1 MSRRIRPRAIELACV
16 CALLALMNKAW
27 AQPVVLASAQA
38 PTLEGQSFQ
47 LSLGESQ
54 VLQLAQPVTRVAVGH
69 PGIADFLLLG
79 PKELYVLGKSP
90 GMTNLVMWNASGKA
104 TSIRTQVSLNLAPLR
119 ELIGKILPN
128 EKDIELL
135 PSGDAVILKGE
146 VSDAVVAETVHRL
159 ALSQLQLPVAAKG
172 GGVNGNT
179 TINVSGSGDNSNNNS
194 GKNDSNDAAQV
205 NTTGAR
211 IVNLLKVRAP
221 QQVMLEVRVAEVSK
235 SYLESLGVEWSRTGG
250 LNESS
255 LMTGFVSSA
264 TLGLVLGR
272 GVTQKVNADGTPNY
286 SNRTDNL
293 KIDAQRKDGW
303 VKILAE
309 PTIVAMSGQEGRFLV
324 GGKIFIPVNQALGS
338 TTYEERTYG
347 VGLRFVPTVLETGR
361 INLRVAPEISEPV
374 KESVTAG
381 TAASLPAFKSS
392 LVSTTV
398 QMAEGEN
405 LVIGGLL
412 RDNINE
418 IVKAVPLL
426 GELPVLGAFFR
437 SSQYITERTE
447 LLIVVRPT
455 LVKAVREAPK
465 LPTDSFVPPT
475 RSEFFLGGQLQGT
488 PKP

>member
-1 MSRRIRPRAIELACV
+1 MSRPTWQAPVQA
-16 CALLALMNKAW
+16 ALLVALGAT
-27 AQPVVLASAQA
+27 LGSAQA
-38 PTLEGQSFQ
+38 QAPALETQNVQ
-47 LSLGESQ
+47 LNLGESQ
-54 VLQLAQPVTRVAVGH
+54 VLQLPQPVTRVAVGH
-69 PGIADFLLLG
+69 PGIADFILLG
-79 PKELYVLGKSP
+79 PKELYVLGKAP
-90 GMTNLVMWNASGKA
+90 GMTNLVMWSANGKA
-104 TSIRTQVSLNLAPLR
+104 STLRTQVSLNLTPLR
-119 ELIGKILPN
+119 ELLRQVLPD
-128 EKDIELL
+128 EKELELL
-135 PSGDAVILKGE
+135 SSGDAVILKGV
-146 VSDAVVAETVHRL
+146 VSDPGVADTAQRL
-159 ALSQLQLPVAAKG
+159 VASQLQPETASADPGSKDDKG
-172 GGVNGNT
+172 NKEAP
-179 TINVSGSGDNSNNNS
+179 TIRTGS
-194 GKNDSNDAAQV
+194 
-205 NTTGAR
+205 R

-235 SYLESLGVEWSRTGG
+235 SYLESLGVEWGQSGG
-250 LNESS
+250 INEGS
-255 LMTGFVSSA
+255 LMTGFVNSA
-264 TLGLVLGR
+264 TLSLILGR
-272 GVTQKVNADGTPNY
+272 GVSQKVNSDGTPLY
-286 SNRTDNL
+286 SNRTETL
-293 KIDAQRKDGW
+293 KVEAQRKDGW

-338 TTYEERTYG
+338 TTYEERSYG
-347 VGLRFVPTVLETGR
+347 VGLRFVPTVLESGR

-381 TAASLPAFKSS
+381 TSASLPAFKSS

-426 GELPVLGAFFR
+426 GELPVLGALFR

-465 LPTDSFVPPT
+465 LPTDTFTPPT
-475 RSEFFLGGQLQGT
+475 RSEFFMGGQRQGAT
-488 PKP
+488 PP

>member
-1 MSRRIRPRAIELACV
+1 MNHRTWQTSFQV
-16 CALLALMNKAW
+16 ALLVALGAVLPGAH
-27 AQPVVLASAQA
+27 AQVPL
-38 PTLEGQSFQ
+38 LDGQNMQ
-47 LSLGESQ
+47 LTLGESQ
-54 VLQLAQPVTRVAVGH
+54 VLQLPQPVTRVAVGH
-69 PGIADFLLLG
+69 PGIADFILLG

-104 TSIRTQVSLNLAPLR
+104 TTLRTQVALNLAPLR
-119 ELIGKILPN
+119 ELIRHILPD
-128 EKDIELL
+128 EKELEVL
-135 PSGDAVILKGE
+135 ASGDAVILKGV
-146 VSDAVVAETVHRL
+146 VSDASVADTAHRL
-159 ALSQLQLPVAAKG
+159 ATSQLQQDAAPAEPSGKD
-172 GGVNGNT
+172 NT
-179 TINVSGSGDNSNNNS
+179 TA
-194 GKNDSNDAAQV
+194 KDAPSLK
-205 NTTGAR
+205 TGAR

-235 SYLESLGVEWSRTGG
+235 SYLESLGVEWGQAGG
-250 LNESS
+250 INEGA
-255 LMTGFVSSA
+255 LMTGFVNSA
-264 TLGLVLGR
+264 TLSLILGR
-272 GVTQKVNADGTPNY
+272 GVAQKVNADGTPLY

-293 KIDAQRKDGW
+293 KIEAQRKDGW

-347 VGLRFVPTVLETGR
+347 VGLRFVPTVLESGR

-381 TAASLPAFKSS
+381 TSASLPAFKSS

-426 GELPVLGAFFR
+426 GELPVLGALFR

-465 LPTDSFVPPT
+465 LPTDTFTPPT
-475 RSEFFLGGQLQGT
+475 RSEFFMGGQLQGT
-488 PKP
+488 SKP

>member
-1 MSRRIRPRAIELACV
+1 MSHHPWPFPVQA
-16 CALLALMNKAW
+16 ALLAALGMAVPGVQ
-27 AQPVVLASAQA
+27 AQVPMPDSQNV
-38 PTLEGQSFQ
+38 Q
-47 LSLGESQ
+47 LTLGESQ
-54 VLQLAQPVTRVAVGH
+54 VLQLPQPVARVAVGH
-69 PGIADFLLLG
+69 PGIADFILLG

-104 TSIRTQVSLNLAPLR
+104 TTLRTQVGLNLTPLR
-119 ELIGKILPN
+119 ELIRHILPD
-128 EKDIELL
+128 EKDIEVLS
-135 PSGDAVILKGE
+135 SGDAVILKG
-146 VSDAVVAETVHRL
+146 VVADAGVAETAHRL
-159 ALSQLQLPVAAKG
+159 ATSQLQQDAGPADLG
-172 GGVNGNT
+172 GKDDKASKEAPA
-179 TINVSGSGDNSNNNS
+179 I
-194 GKNDSNDAAQV
+194 K
-205 NTTGAR
+205 TGAR

-235 SYLESLGVEWSRTGG
+235 SYLESLGVEWGQTGG
-250 LNESS
+250 INEGS
-255 LMTGFVSSA
+255 LMTGFVNSA
-264 TLGLVLGR
+264 TLSLILGR
-272 GVTQKVNADGTPNY
+272 GVAQKVNPDGTPLY
-286 SNRTDNL
+286 SNRTENL
-293 KIDAQRKDGW
+293 KVEAQRKDGW

-347 VGLRFVPTVLETGR
+347 VGLRFVPTVLESGR

-426 GELPVLGAFFR
+426 GELPVLGALFR

-455 LVKAVREAPK
+455 LVKAVREAPR
-465 LPTDSFVPPT
+465 LPTDSFTPPS
-475 RSEFFLGGQLQGT
+475 RSEFFMGGQLQGA

>member
-1 MSRRIRPRAIELACV
+1 MSRRHWQTPVQA
-16 CALLALMNKAW
+16 ALLAALGTLVLGVR
-27 AQPVVLASAQA
+27 AQMPVLD
-38 PTLEGQSFQ
+38 GQNMQ
-47 LSLGESQ
+47 LTLGESQ
-54 VLQLAQPVTRVAVGH
+54 VLQLPQPVARVAVGH
-69 PGIADFLLLG
+69 PGIADFILLG

-90 GMTNLVMWNASGKA
+90 GMTNLVMWNANGKA
-104 TSIRTQVSLNLAPLR
+104 TTLRTQVGLNLAPLR
-119 ELIGKILPN
+119 ELIQRVLPD
-128 EKDIELL
+128 EKDIEVLS
-135 PSGDAVILKGE
+135 SGDAVILKGV
-146 VSDAVVAETVHRL
+146 VSDASVADTAQRL
-159 ALSQLQLPVAAKG
+159 ASSQLQQD
-172 GGVNGNT
+172 
-179 TINVSGSGDNSNNNS
+179 GSPADLL
-194 GKNDSNDAAQV
+194 GKDSNAKEAPSV
-205 NTTGAR
+205 KTGAR
-211 IVNLLKVRAP
+211 IVNLLKIRAP

-235 SYLESLGVEWSRTGG
+235 SYLESLGVEWGTNGG
-250 LNESS
+250 INEGS
-255 LMTGFVSSA
+255 LMTGFVNNA
-264 TLGLVLGR
+264 TLSLILGR
-272 GVTQKVNADGTPNY
+272 GVSQKVNPDGTPLF
-286 SNRTDNL
+286 SNRTDTL
-293 KIDAQRKDGW
+293 RVEAQRKDGW

-347 VGLRFVPTVLETGR
+347 VGLRFVPTVLESGR

-426 GELPVLGAFFR
+426 GELPVLGALFR

-455 LVKAVREAPK
+455 LVKAMRDAPK
-465 LPTDSFVPPT
+465 LPTDTFTPPS
-475 RSEFFLGGQLQGT
+475 RSEFFMGGQYQGT

>member
-1 MSRRIRPRAIELACV
+1 MNRPCWKPLRRPLMRS
-16 CALLALMNKAW
+16 LLATLVGLW
-27 AQPVVLASAQA
+27 CGAQA
-38 PTLEGQSFQ
+38 QTPALPALESSNLQ
-47 LSLGESQ
+47 LSPGESQ
-54 VLQLAQPVTRVAVGH
+54 VLQLAQPIARVAVGH
-69 PGIADFLLLG
+69 PGIADFILLG
-79 PKELYVLGKSP
+79 PKELYVLGKTP
-90 GMTNLVMWNASGKA
+90 GTTNLVMWNASGKA
-104 TSIRTQVSLNLAPLR
+104 SSIRTQVALNLTPLR
-119 ELIGKILPN
+119 ELMRQILPT
-128 EKDIELL
+128 EKEIEILS
-135 PSGDAVILKGE
+135 SGDAVILNGV
-146 VSDAVVAETVHRL
+146 VSDASVADTAQRLVV
-159 ALSQLQLPVAAKG
+159 SQLQQDSAAPGAAAAPAGKDSKD
-172 GGVNGNT
+172 NP
-179 TINVSGSGDNSNNNS
+179 GSNAGTR
-194 GKNDSNDAAQV
+194 V
-205 NTTGAR
+205 
-211 IVNLLKVRAP
+211 VNLLKVRSP

-235 SYLESLGVEWSRTGG
+235 SYLESLGVEWGRTGSPSNG
-250 LNESS
+250 T
-255 LMTGFVSSA
+255 LMTGFVNNA
-264 TLGLVLGR
+264 TLDLMLGR
-272 GVTQKVNADGTPNY
+272 GVTQKVASNGDPLY
-286 SNRTDNL
+286 SNRVDNL
-293 KIDAQRKDGW
+293 KVDAQRKDGW

-347 VGLRFVPTVLETGR
+347 VGLRFVPTVLESGR

-426 GELPVLGAFFR
+426 GELPVLGALFR

-455 LVKAVREAPK
+455 LVKSVREAPK
-465 LPTDSFVPPT
+465 LPTDTFVPPT
-475 RSEFFLGGQLQGT
+475 RSEFFMGGQLQGT
-488 PKP
+488 AKP

>member
-1 MSRRIRPRAIELACV
+1 MKHRHWQTLVHVAFLVVTGGWLTELRAQMPMLD
-16 CALLALMNKAW
+16 
-27 AQPVVLASAQA
+27 
-38 PTLEGQSFQ
+38 GQNMQ
-47 LSLGESQ
+47 LTMGESQ
-54 VLQLAQPVTRVAVGH
+54 VLQLPQPILRVAVGH
-69 PGIADFLLLG
+69 PGIADFILLG

-90 GMTNLVMWNASGKA
+90 GITNLVMWNANGKA
-104 TSIRTQVSLNLAPLR
+104 ITLRTHVGLNLTPLR
-119 ELIGKILPN
+119 ELIRSVLPD
-128 EKDIELL
+128 EKDIEVL
-135 PSGDAVILKGE
+135 SAGDAVILKGV
-146 VSDAVVAETVHRL
+146 VSDVVVADTAQRL
-159 ALSQLQLPVAAKG
+159 ATSQLHQEASPANL
-172 GGVNGNT
+172 
-179 TINVSGSGDNSNNNS
+179 S
-194 GKNDSNDAAQV
+194 GKDNNAKETPAV
-205 NTTGAR
+205 KTGVR
-211 IVNLLKVRAP
+211 IVNLLKIRAP

-235 SYLESLGVEWSRTGG
+235 SYLESLGVEWGRTSGI
-250 LNESS
+250 NEGS
-255 LMTGFVSSA
+255 LMTGFVNNA
-264 TLGLVLGR
+264 TLSLILGR
-272 GVTQKVNADGTPNY
+272 GIAQKVNPDGTPSY
-286 SNRTDNL
+286 SDRTETL
-293 KIDAQRKDGW
+293 RVEAQRKDGW

-324 GGKIFIPVNQALGS
+324 GGKIFIPVSQALGS

-347 VGLRFVPTVLETGR
+347 VGLRFVPTVLESGR

-381 TAASLPAFKSS
+381 TTTSLPAFKSS

-426 GELPVLGAFFR
+426 GELPVLGSLFR

-455 LVKAVREAPK
+455 LVKGMSYAPK
-465 LPTDSFVPPT
+465 LPTDTFTPPT
-475 RSEFFLGGQLQGT
+475 RSEFFMGGQYQGT